1 MARQLLREGATF
13 EVAETELSLEIQT
26 DPDAV
31 YTLQPITTEFARATY
46 KRFTTKR
53 PNPRTHTMEDVVD
66 QISVSNAFLDHAI
79 VSWVGVVDGG
89 KPAVCDLEHKLT
101 LPTVVQAALIERAQ
115 VGGQAEKKA
124 ASFREPA
131 AVV

>member
-1 MARQLLREGATF
+1 MARQLLKEGATF
-13 EVAETELSLEIQT
+13 EVVESELSLEIQP

-53 PNPRTHTMEDVVD
+53 PNPRTHQMDDVVD
-66 QISVSNAFLDHAI
+66 QVAVSNAFLDHAI
-79 VSWVGVVDGG
+79 VSWVGVVDDG
-89 KPAVCDLEHKLT
+89 KPATCDLSHKLT

-115 VGGQAEKKA
+115 VGGSAERKA
-124 ASFREPA
+124 ASFREPE